1 MKIAHII
8 SNKVWGGG
16 EQYVYDLCSNLI
28 SDGND
33 VEIFTRPIP
42 AIVGKVATFG
52 VPIHDYSLKNILK
65 LRDGIVHV
73 HNFKDALKLAV
84 AKKLTHSN
92 IKIVVTRHLVRP
104 AKTSQ
109 LYTWMYAN
117 VEKII
122 FVSDLARQEFLSS
135 QPKVDEAKLCVVRNS
150 IKTNNK
156 VECFGADDIKASL
169 PNDNTILMYH
179 GRIAKEKGLNVL
191 IDAVARLRDIP
202 YHLFLVGAGDAEYA
216 NELKQQIANHN
227 IAAQVSFL
235 GFKDDV
241 RPYISQTDIGIIPTI
256 AQEACGLSC
265 MEYMMLGK
273 CLITTNNG
281 GQAEYVE
288 NGVTGL
294 LVAPGDV
301 AELTAAICTA
311 ITTKEAIGKRAKEYF
326 DAHLAYDKFYAEIL
340 RIYKPKSVI
349 RPK

>member
-16 EQYVYDLCSNLI
+16 EQYVYDLCCNLI
-28 SDGND
+28 SDGHD
-33 VEIFTRPIP
+33 VEIFTRPIS
-42 AIVGKVATFG
+42 AIVGKVATLG

-84 AKKLTHSN
+84 AKKITHSN

-104 AKTSQ
+104 AKTSH
-109 LYTWMYAN
+109 LYTWVYAN

-122 FVSDLARQEFLSS
+122 FVSDLARKAFLSS

-150 IKTNNK
+150 IKTNDNANSFA
-156 VECFGADDIKASL
+156 VDDIKASL
-169 PNDNTILMYH
+169 PNDTTILMYH

-191 IDAVARLRDIP
+191 IDAVARLKDIP
-202 YHLFLVGAGDAEYA
+202 YHLFLVGAGDAEYT
-216 NELKQQIANHN
+216 NELKQQIANRN
-227 IAAQVSFL
+227 ISAHVSFL

-294 LVAPGDV
+294 LITPGD
-301 AELTAAICTA
+301 AAGLIAAIRTA
-311 ITTKEAIGKRAKEYF
+311 ITTKEAIGKKAKEYF
-326 DAHLAYDKFYAEIL
+326 DNYLSYDKFYAEIL
-340 RIYKPKSVI
+340 RIYRNAIK
-349 RPK
+349 